1 MNLKDKLKGNFKNEI
16 NSPHATRES
25 KKTEHR
31 EKSTNADNQDTLT
44 IRKNGDI
51 RAPWVSQ
58 KLIETLAER
67 FTPERI
73 VGYIEDLLA
82 ATHVTKG
89 GNIIPDNRAREAAVK
104 LLLAYVV
111 GLPVQRQEI
120 IQKFI
125 DGSLDTEEAI
135 LASPALRS
143 TLARKIARVEASE
156 AAGIASK
163 TIEIESEQNRGNGEP

>member
-1 MNLKDKLKGNFKNEI
+1 MTMNLKEKLKIKN
-16 NSPHATRES
+16 NSAPATRES
-25 KKTEHR
+25 
-31 EKSTNADNQDTLT
+31 EKVKLRKISNEADSKGELIN
-44 IRKNGDI
+44 RKNGDV

-58 KLIETLAER
+58 HLIETLAAR

-73 VGYIEDLLA
+73 VGYIEDLLN

-89 GNIIPDNRAREAAVK
+89 GNLIPDNRARESAVK

-125 DGSLDTEEAI
+125 DGSKETEEAI

-143 TLARKIARVEASE
+143 TLAKKIAQAQ
-156 AAGIASK
+156 AADAQGGGQI
-163 TIEIESEQNRGNGEP
+163 IDMDDEQNGGNGEAGR

>member
-1 MNLKDKLKGNFKNEI
+1 MNLKEKLKTNSKIKN
-16 NSPHATRES
+16 NASRSTREIEKAKLREISHKADS
-25 KKTEHR
+25 KGE
-31 EKSTNADNQDTLT
+31 LI

-67 FTPERI
+67 FTPERL

-89 GNIIPDNRAREAAVK
+89 GNVIPDNRARESAVK

-120 IQKFI
+120 IQTFI
-125 DGSLDTEEAI
+125 DGSKDTEAAI
-135 LASPALRS
+135 LASPSLRS
-143 TLARKIARVEASE
+143 ALAMKIAQADASDS
-156 AAGIASK
+156 SK
-163 TIEIESEQNRGNGEP
+163 KVVEIEAEQNGGNGEAGR

>member
-1 MNLKDKLKGNFKNEI
+1 MNLKEKLKIKNNFA
-16 NSPHATRES
+16 PVTRES
-25 KKTEHR
+25 EKAKLR
-31 EKSTNADNQDTLT
+31 ELSHKADSQGELIN
-44 IRKNGDI
+44 RKNGDI

-82 ATHVTKG
+82 ATHCTKG
-89 GNIIPDNRAREAAVK
+89 GQVIPDNRARESAVK

-125 DGSLDTEEAI
+125 DGSKETEEAI

-143 TLARKIARVEASE
+143 TLARKIAQVEASV
-156 AAGIASK
+156 AAGAT
-163 TIEIESEQNRGNGEP
+163 TIELEQNGGNGSGGQ